1 MNEIYQYYKIL
12 ELEPEASLEEVKK
25 AYRDL
30 VKVWHPDRF
39 SDNQRLQKKANEKL
53 GEINAAYK
61 KIILFIKQAGPLR
74 HKIMNNELDYIAELK
89 KLVKLSSED
98 FSIKNETKKCSKCSE
113 TIKLEAKRCRFC
125 GEIFGVNEVDIHI
138 MERQL
143 GIFFENETKKCPFC
157 AEYIRIDAKQCE
169 FCKEIFEP
177 IEVEKQIEVRR
188 SEILVGHLRGITQC
202 PKCRQWDVYKA
213 YIEDGGQG
221 DWCPNC
227 KESLQKMRGEI

>member
-1 MNEIYQYYKIL
+1 MNEINRYYKIL
-12 ELEPEASLEEVKK
+12 ELEPAASLEEVKK

-53 GEINAAYK
+53 AEINAAYK
-61 KIILFIKQAGPLR
+61 EIIIFIKQTGPLR
-74 HKIMNNELDYIAELK
+74 QTIKNNELDYIAELT
-89 KLVKLSSED
+89 KLAKLFSKG
-98 FSIKNETKKCSKCSE
+98 FSIENETKKCSKCSE
-113 TIKLEAKRCRFC
+113 TIKIEAKRCRFC
-125 GEIFGVNEVDIHI
+125 GEIFLVSDVEIQI

-143 GIFFENETKKCPFC
+143 GIYLENETKKCPIC
-157 AEYIRIDAKQCE
+157 AERIKLNVERCE

-177 IEVEKQIEVRR
+177 FEVEQQIKVRR
-188 SEILVGHLRGITQC
+188 SELLDIFKKGKQC
-202 PKCRQWDVYKA
+202 PTCGKLDVYLA
-213 YIEDGGQG
+213 SSGWGNWV